1 MTHAEGEK
9 NSYALCD
16 PPGTHRML
24 IWHPHIGRT
33 KEQTITI
40 QPKSQAQVDI
50 NIPAPTGRLNANEMA
65 DKPYTRFGITDDAQS
80 QIVPTLI
87 RRIGNTVECTC

>member
-1 MTHAEGEK
+1 MTHAEGKEH
-9 NSYALCD
+9 SYALCD

-40 QPKSQAQVDI
+40 TPMGQVKVDVKVA
-50 NIPAPTGRLNANEMA
+50 APTGRLYANQMVDHPIRA
-65 DKPYTRFGITDDAQS
+65 MGLRRMRRTRS
-80 QIVPTLI
+80 C
-87 RRIGNTVECTC
+87 RH

>member
-1 MTHAEGEK
+1 MSHAEGEE
-9 NSYALCD
+9 NSYALRD
-16 PPGTHRML
+16 PPSTYRML

-40 QPKSQAQVDI
+40 TPKGQVKVDVKV
-50 NIPAPTGRLNANEMA
+50 PAPTGRLYANQMV
-65 DKPYTRFGITDDAQS
+65 DHPYTRYGITEDAQS

-87 RRIGNTVECTC
+87 RQER